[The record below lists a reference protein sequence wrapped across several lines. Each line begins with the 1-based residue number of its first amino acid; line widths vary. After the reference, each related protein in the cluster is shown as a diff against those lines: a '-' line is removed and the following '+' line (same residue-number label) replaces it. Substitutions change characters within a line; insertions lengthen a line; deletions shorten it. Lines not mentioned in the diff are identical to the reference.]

1 MYMLRFWAFAA
12 FVVVG
17 LITFIIHWR
26 KPVTW
31 RDGEGSVLDDAIISS
46 GAFRKD
52 PSDEDSEKEAS
63 DGGGAIG
70 GGDKKDK

>member
-1 MYMLRFWAFAA
+1 MGMFGFWAFAA

-31 RDGEGSVLDDAIISS
+31 QDGEGSVLDDAIISS

-52 PSDEDSEKEAS
+52 PSDEDSEKETSNGGGAT
-63 DGGGAIG
+63 DGGG
-70 GGDKKDK
+70 KKAR